1 MIILQISKAQY
12 DKVWNYIE
20 EGKKAGA
27 KVVIGGE
34 KLPGPGYY
42 VPPTIFVDVTPDM
55 KIVKEEI
62 FGPVLCALS
71 AACMVHV

>member
-1 MIILQISKAQY
+1 M
-12 DKVWNYIE
+12 WNYIE

-34 KLPGPGYY
+34 KLPGKGYF

-55 KIVKEEI
+55 KIVREEI
-62 FGPVLCALS
+62 FGPVLCE
-71 AACMVHV
+71 